1 MALDSANGFGANAM
15 DFAKRFH
22 RGAYLKGAVAAA
34 SLLLIAAAAASIYQQ
49 NRPLPEE
56 SAEAVVEKFYE
67 RISQAKIRGG
77 TLLIRD
83 AFKLVDAERSRLSET
98 RFVQVV
104 EKYPPGFRVNVVDS
118 EIVERHAKVTVE
130 YELSSMFGDSFTVR
144 NVIPLNV
151 DEETNTWKIDFT
163 GETDSLDL
171 AAARASQQ

>member
-1 MALDSANGFGANAM
+1 M
-15 DFAKRFH
+15 DFAKGLH
-22 RGAYLKGAVAAA
+22 RRVYLMGAVAAA
-34 SLLLIAAAAASIYQQ
+34 SLLLIAATVVGIYGQTG
-49 NRPLPEE
+49 PLPEE
-56 SAEAVVEKFYE
+56 SAGSVVEKFYE

-83 AFKLVDAERSRLSET
+83 AFKLVDAERSRLSEAK
-98 RFVQVV
+98 FVEVIQ
-104 EKYPPGFRVNVVDS
+104 KYPSGFMVTVTGTQ
-118 EIVERHAKVTVE
+118 IVERHAEVTIE

-163 GETDSLDL
+163 GETDTQDL